1 MIHLRSLSTIA
12 TLVLAVVSAQTSA
25 LPETFDPTQ
34 HMAVAE
40 VKPGMKGYGLTVYH
54 GTKIETF
61 DVVVVSVE
69 KGFMPGK
76 SVVWVR
82 CTDDRMQHLGPV
94 QGMSGSPIFLWPTDT
109 PKGLMKP
116 GRGGRMIGAFAF
128 GYGGGKDCYAGI
140 QPIEHMLEAG
150 QRADDHDK
158 TQANAPRGRTGG
170 THPLSLALAAIE
182 QQRVSELHTWRLRAI
197 AKAIEAEPY
206 RAKPQA
212 ASRRELLVPIN
223 VGNAAHVRHL
233 RPMLEPLGL
242 MPLASRS
249 GAAPVGLPPN
259 WIEPERVKPE
269 RGGVASVPLMTGDAD
284 LAAVGTIT
292 EVLPDGTV
300 LAFGHAFM
308 GRGKAKLPF
317 ATGYVH
323 FVQPSLSSSFKLGGS
338 LLINGAMVNDETS
351 AIVAKPNAQAAFK
364 PAVVHVVWPD
374 ERKNRTF
381 NYKIAE
387 SRQYTPIMAGQSV
400 AMSIGA
406 DTELPEDASLKLN
419 AKLKF
424 EGGRE
429 MTIESLMPLGTSS
442 SPMYELIGP
451 VAALGNSPFGEIK
464 FEGLEATATVIEKV
478 RQTNI
483 INAALE
489 RSTVQPGNSVAVTLK
504 LKPYKGEPYTKR
516 VTIKVPDDAED
527 GQYVLMVGGA
537 AAYAERKME
546 LRPYQGRIE
555 NIDQLFE
562 YIKRISEMPSDG
574 LYAVL
579 SADSQP
585 QLAVGRTPM
594 PDLPSS
600 RAAMIGGTLS
610 TDKSPFIEA
619 VEHREPLTDVI
630 AGELKL
636 PIVVQERPAKAGR

>member
-1 MIHLRSLSTIA
+1 MIHLRMLSMMA
-12 TLVLAVVSAQTSA
+12 PLVLLVVSADVSA
-25 LPETFDPTQ
+25 LPESFDPAQ
-34 HMAVAE
+34 HMAVRE

-82 CTDDRMQHLGPV
+82 CTDPRMQHLGPV
-94 QGMSGSPIFLWPTDT
+94 QGMSGSPVFLWPLDT
-109 PKGLMKP
+109 PQAKMKP
-116 GRGGRMIGAFAF
+116 GTGGRMIGAFAF

-150 QRADDHDK
+150 ERADDE
-158 TQANAPRGRTGG
+158 TQASAKRGRAGG
-170 THPLSLALAAIE
+170 IDPLSLALAAA
-182 QQRVSELHTWRLRAI
+182 QQQEVDELHTWRLKAI
-197 AKAIEAEPY
+197 AEALGVEPY

-212 ASRRELLVPIN
+212 AARRGEMLVPIN
-223 VGNAAHVRHL
+223 VGGEAHARHL
-233 RPMLEPLGL
+233 RPMFEPLGL

-249 GAAPVGLPPN
+249 GAAPVGLPPR
-259 WIEPERVKPE
+259 WIDAGKVKPQ

-308 GRGKAKLPF
+308 GRGEAKLPF

-338 LLINGAMVNDETS
+338 LLIKGAMVNDETS
-351 AIVAKPNAQAAFK
+351 AIVAKPDVGVTFK
-364 PAVVHVVWPD
+364 PAVVKVVWPD
-374 ERKNRTF
+374 ASKNRTF
-381 NYKIAE
+381 NYRIAE
-387 SRQYTPIMAGQSV
+387 SRQYTPLMAGQSV

-406 DTELPEDASLKLN
+406 DTELPEDSSLKLE
-419 AKLKF
+419 ATLKF
-424 EGGRE
+424 AGGRE
-429 MTIESLMPLGTSS
+429 IAIESLMPRGSSS

-451 VAALGNSPFGEIK
+451 VSSLANNVFGEIK

-478 RQTNI
+478 HRSSMTE
-483 INAALE
+483 AVLE
-489 RSTVQPGNSVAVTLK
+489 RSTVRPGERVAVTITLR
-504 LKPYKGEPYTKR
+504 PYKGEPYTKR

-527 GQYVLMVGGA
+527 GQYLLMVGGA
-537 AAYAERKME
+537 QAYAKRKIE
-546 LRPYQGRIE
+546 LRPYQVRIE
-555 NIDQLFE
+555 NLDQL
-562 YIKRISEMPSDG
+562 YDYVKRISEMPSDG

-579 SADSQP
+579 SADSKP

-600 RAAMIGGTLS
+600 RAAMIGGTIS
-610 TDKSPFIEA
+610 TDKSPYIEA
-619 VEHREPLTDVI
+619 VEHHEPLADVI
-630 AGELKL
+630 AGELRL
-636 PIVVQERPAKAGR
+636 PIVVRQQPAKAGG